1 MRYRIL
7 LERQAEKELRA
18 LPPQMLRRIDKRLIA
33 LAAEPRPRGSA
44 KLKGKETEGWRI
56 KAGNYR
62 ILYTVDKTRRVVKI
76 YRIKH
81 RREAYR

>member
-1 MRYRIL
+1 VNYNVI

-18 LPPQMLRRIDKRLIA
+18 LPTQMLRRVDKRLIA
-33 LAAEPRPRGSA
+33 LADEPWPRGSA

-56 KAGNYR
+56 KAGEYR
-62 ILYTVDKTRRVVKI
+62 ILYTVDKTHKVVKV

-81 RREAYR
+81 RSEAYR